1 MSTPWSKNEAGL
13 RPSARPSGEA
23 LRVAAVYL
31 LLSAAWIFFSDTLLS
46 LFVSDGKLFA
56 RFSVVKG
63 TVFITLS
70 AGLIYMLVLRSAQR
84 QLLHERAASAKLEA
98 KAEEYRRL
106 FATNPQPMWVYELDT
121 LQIIEVNDAAVHLY
135 GYSREEFLHRKIT
148 DMRPAEEVPRLLET
162 IRQPLPAY
170 RQTRNWRHTKKNGEV
185 FDVEVSSHEVTLSKK
200 KARIV
205 LIMDVTERLRAERA
219 LADYRQQLEQR
230 VAERTR
236 DLREANDQL
245 HSEVRERQFA
255 ERQLRHAHERAE
267 AANQSKSRFIANTT
281 HEIRTPLTSIL
292 GFAELLDDLARERH
306 ESSDEQ
312 NYTRIIRQEA
322 QHLLGVLDD
331 LLDISRIDAGQL
343 RIELANVNVR
353 QAVAEVVDLFRPRA
367 LAKNLQLASA
377 IHADAPVEI
386 TTDPTRLRQ
395 VLINLVS
402 NAIKYTEAG
411 EITVE
416 VTPTPRCP
424 FTKEQHTTTSPC
436 CQSEQPRVLFSVRDT
451 GIGLSP
457 DHLENVFQPFFQA
470 HADLRHTGVGLGL
483 SIARSLATMLGGA
496 ICVQS
501 EPGRG
506 SNFTLCLPACK
517 TANVT
522 TDVPEASTPVLQ
534 GRILLVDDHA
544 NIRQLVST
552 YLERAGAQVLTM
564 SNAREAIELILS
576 ERSDT
581 IDLLLMDMQMP
592 DLDGET
598 AVRQLR
604 AAGCKKP
611 IIALTAHSAGQEQQ
625 RWLDAGCTAVATKP
639 IDRDKF
645 LPLIITLLPH

>member
-1 MSTPWSKNEAGL
+1 MSMPWSHSDAGL
-13 RPSARPSGEA
+13 HPSARPSGEA

-31 LLSAAWIFFSDTLLS
+31 VISAGWIFFSDTILS
-46 LFVSDGKLFA
+46 WLVSDGKVFA

-63 TVFITLS
+63 IAFITLS

-84 QLLHERAASAKLEA
+84 QVRHERDASAQLAA

-106 FATNPQPMWVYELDT
+106 FATNPQPMWVYEVDT

-135 GYSREEFLHRKIT
+135 GYTREEFLCRKIT
-148 DMRPAEEVPRLLET
+148 DMRPPEEVPRLLET
-162 IRQPLPAY
+162 IRQPLPSY
-170 RQTRNWRHTKKNGEV
+170 RQTRNWRHTKKSGEV
-185 FDVEVSSHEVTLSKK
+185 FDVEVSSHEVTLGKK
-200 KARIV
+200 QARIV

-219 LADYRQQLEQR
+219 LADYRQQLEHR

-236 DLREANDQL
+236 DLREANEQL

-306 ESSDEQ
+306 GSNAEQ

-353 QAVAEVVDLFRPRA
+353 QAVNEVVDLFRPRA
-367 LAKNLQLASA
+367 LAKSLQLTSVV
-377 IHADAPVEI
+377 HADTPADI

-411 EITVE
+411 EIIVE
-416 VTPTPRCP
+416 VSTTPRCP
-424 FTKEQHTTTSPC
+424 FTKEQHTKPSPC
-436 CQSEQPRVLFSVRDT
+436 CRSEQPRVLFSVRDT

-457 DHLENVFQPFFQA
+457 DQLENVFQPFFQA

-506 SNFTLCLPACK
+506 SNFTLCLPSA
-517 TANVT
+517 TPAEPAADT
-522 TDVPEASTPVLQ
+522 PEATVAALH
-534 GRILLVDDHA
+534 GRIVLVDDHA

-552 YLERAGAQVLTM
+552 YLERAGAQVRTM
-564 SNAREAIELILS
+564 DNAREAMDLMLGDQRES
-576 ERSDT
+576 V
-581 IDLLLMDMQMP
+581 DLLLIDMQMP
-592 DLDGET
+592 DIDGET

-604 AAGCKKP
+604 AAGCTKP
-611 IIALTAHSAGQEQQ
+611 IVALTAHSAGVEQQ

-639 IDRDKF
+639 IDREKF